1 MSDPSIPEQPP
12 KYWTAPGSQPHPDAN
27 PTNPPPSGYGQAG
40 STNPGYMPPGYGQV
54 PSGYPTYP
62 SAQGQSGYGQPQ
74 FAQPGYGQPYQ
85 NNQMGPGGQSKY
97 GQNNYM
103 TWAQMKPGIVPIRPL
118 QFGDVM
124 GGIFQLL
131 RFNPK
136 ATFGLTFIVVLLAT
150 LLALPLQLLL
160 TPLLFSTFDDPMM
173 TFSTMTPLTFLL
185 QLIASVILLAP
196 LTIVTIEAVKGN
208 RITVA
213 DTWKQIRPN
222 LKNYILTIL
231 LTGVILALPM
241 TTLILLLFLSEGMEL
256 SGSTFFGLG
265 IGVVLVMLVLSA
277 FLGIRLIFAMPA
289 SVNEL
294 IGPVSAVKRSWL
306 LTRTA
311 FFRILGYSMV
321 INMVVQM
328 LASAVALP
336 VSMILTIVSL
346 FLASDAAASSVA
358 MTLSMSA
365 SAALTLII
373 SQPLLTAFVALM
385 YTDQR
390 IRKEGFDIDL
400 MSNTPSLNTPPVV
413 Q

>member
-1 MSDPSIPEQPP
+1 MSDPNIPEQPP
-12 KYWTAPGSQPHPDAN
+12 RHWTAPGSQPQSHVN
-27 PTNPPPSGYGQAG
+27 PTNPPQSGYGQAG
-40 STNPGYMPPGYGQV
+40 PTNPSFTPPGYGQP
-54 PSGYPTYP
+54 PSGYPASP
-62 SAQGQSGYGQPQ
+62 PAQAQSGYGQPH

-85 NNQMGPGGQSKY
+85 NNQTGPT
-97 GQNNYM
+97 GQNNYI

-150 LLALPLQLLL
+150 LLVIPLQLLL

-173 TFSTMTPLTFLL
+173 TFTTMTPLTYLL

-213 DTWKQIRPN
+213 DTWKQVRPN
-222 LKNYILTIL
+222 VANYLLTVL
-231 LTGVILALPM
+231 LTGFLLALPM
-241 TTLILLLFLSEGMEL
+241 TTLILFLILYQGMDP
-256 SGSTFFGLG
+256 SGSTLLG
-265 IGVVLVMLVLSA
+265 IGIGVFLVMLVLSA

-289 SVNEL
+289 SVNESV
-294 IGPVSAVKRSWL
+294 GPTKAVKRSWL

-311 FFRILGYSMV
+311 FFRIFGYSIV

-346 FLASDAAASSVA
+346 SLASDAAASSVA
-358 MTLSMSA
+358 MTITVSS

-400 MSNTPSLNTPPVV
+400 MSHNPSLNTSPVT